1 MKNLNNENYETY
13 ELVLKDEEDEVF
25 ALSLVENPAIQS
37 NFVFFGKEGKEEV
50 KFAEVDGDK
59 HLIVGPI
66 LIPDM
71 KIIRVNEDTGIPY
84 WVKFSKETVQKIAQ
98 KYIRDNNA
106 NNITLEHQKP
116 TDGVSLVESWVTEST
131 QYDKSKAYGL
141 TVKPGT
147 WMGVFKVDKPEV
159 WAKVKDGSFK
169 GISLEGIFSH
179 VLVQA
184 SAIEFDEIFEKE
196 IEKLSDAEANIVLSK
211 LRNIL
216 KSDNRYKKGQRVD
229 VYDMEGEQPAIQ
241 SSYAGQ
247 FGPGKKRKGEYVH
260 PALIKKTT
268 LK

>member
-1 MKNLNNENYETY
+1 MKNLNEQDYETY

-37 NFVFFGKEGKEEV
+37 NFVWLNKEGKEEI

-66 LIPDM
+66 LIPDT
-71 KIIRVNEDTGIPY
+71 KIIRVNEDTGLPY
-84 WVKFSKETVQKIAQ
+84 WVKFSKDTVRQIAQ
-98 KYIRDNNA
+98 KYIKDGNQHNV
-106 NNITLEHQKP
+106 TLEHQRP
-116 TDGVSLVESWVTEST
+116 TDGVTLVESWIVDSV
-131 QYDKSKAYGL
+131 QYDKSKLYGL
-141 TVKPGT
+141 KVKPGS
-147 WMGVFKVDKPEV
+147 WVGVFKVDNPQV
-159 WAKVKDGSFK
+159 WSKVKDGSFK

-179 VLVQA
+179 VLVNA
-184 SAIEFDEIFEKE
+184 SAIELGEIFEKD
-196 IEKLSDAEANIVLSK
+196 IEKLSDVEANLVLSK

-216 KSDNRYKKGQRVD
+216 KSDNRYRKGQRVD
-229 VYDMEGEQPAIQ
+229 VYDMEGAQPAIQ

>member
-1 MKNLNNENYETY
+1 MKDLNQEYETY
-13 ELVLKDEEDEVF
+13 ELVLKDEEDGTF

-50 KFAEVDGDK
+50 KFAEVDNDK

-71 KIIRVNEDTGIPY
+71 KIIRVDENTGIPY
-84 WVKFSKETVQKIAQ
+84 WVKFSKDTVQKIAQ

-116 TDGVSLVESWVTEST
+116 TDGVSLVESWLTEST
-131 QYDKSKAYGL
+131 TYDKSKMYGL

-184 SAIEFDEIFEKE
+184 SQIQIDELFEKE
-196 IEKLSDAEANIVLSK
+196 IEKLSDVEANLVLSK

-216 KSDNRYKKGQRVD
+216 KSDNRYSKGQRID

-268 LK
+268 IK

>member
-1 MKNLNNENYETY
+1 MKNLNEHDYETY

-37 NFVFFGKEGKEEV
+37 NFVFFGKEGKEEI

-66 LIPDM
+66 LIPDT

-84 WVKFSKETVQKIAQ
+84 WVRFSKETVKEIAQ

-116 TDGVSLVESWVTEST
+116 TDGVSLVESWIVDSIKH
-131 QYDKSKAYGL
+131 DKSALYGL
-141 TVKPGT
+141 KVKQGS
-147 WMGVFKVDKPEV
+147 WVGVFKVDKPEV

-179 VLVQA
+179 VLVSA
-184 SAIEFDEIFEKE
+184 SHIQIDELFEKE
-196 IEKLSDAEANIVLSK
+196 IEELSDVEANIVLNK
-211 LRNIL
+211 LRSLL
-216 KSDNRYKKGQRVD
+216 KKDEEL
-229 VYDMEGEQPAIQ
+229 EGAQPSIA
-241 SSYAGQ
+241 STYPGE
-247 FGPGKKRKGEYVH
+247 GPGKKKKDYTH
-260 PALIKKTT
+260 PALIGQKK
-268 LK
+268 